1 MIDFIFKNWQKK
13 LSDFESSVK
22 KDLAEI
28 RKCKAEIQ
36 QMRQDTEFER
46 QKGRYIRDD
55 ERLIL
60 SAPEIIIGNV
70 DETGVHFDSAG
81 STVIVR
87 GSHVGLQGI
96 GQGGQVEMR
105 SESIRQIAE
114 DPGCDGLEHVV
125 GSRSEVVSQAR
136 HIVLHSQADEGVFS
150 EVPVYTKGGTGVRI
164 HADEKIEIDSSV
176 SAEHHKERLTK
187 LLEELKKHQKE
198 LEEKSTLHKVS
209 LGQMVAMMEKL
220 LTQKKL
226 LGEKS
231 NAVRACYGDMEQL
244 TGQIEEL
251 SQSLSEEVCSYA
263 DILSLLSETNRQLKC
278 VEDQKGKMKD
288 AETFKKESTGA
299 SVAVTGEL
307 ISLESKDGDGQLREN
322 EDAGIIVTGCG
333 INVQTIREDSSLMED
348 GYIQLSSKNVTVDT
362 TDNKDAKY
370 DD

>member
-28 RKCKAEIQ
+28 RKCKAEIQKCKAEIQ

-150 EVPVYTKGGTGVRI
+150 EVIQKAERVCASMLMRRLRSTPLCRLSITKNGSPNSLR
-164 HADEKIEIDSSV
+164 SSR
-176 SAEHHKERLTK
+176 SIR
-187 LLEELKKHQKE
+187 
-198 LEEKSTLHKVS
+198 KSL
-209 LGQMVAMMEKL
+209 
-220 LTQKKL
+220 
-226 LGEKS
+226 
-231 NAVRACYGDMEQL
+231 RR
-244 TGQIEEL
+244 
-251 SQSLSEEVCSYA
+251 SQHCIKSLSG
-263 DILSLLSETNRQLKC
+263 RWW
-278 VEDQKGKMKD
+278 
-288 AETFKKESTGA
+288 
-299 SVAVTGEL
+299 
-307 ISLESKDGDGQLREN
+307 R
-322 EDAGIIVTGCG
+322 
-333 INVQTIREDSSLMED
+333 
-348 GYIQLSSKNVTVDT
+348 
-362 TDNKDAKY
+362 
-370 DD
+370 